1 MAEAVLCI
9 VGMAG
14 MAGTGTA
21 QQVADRLGVEGTPS
35 AAEEPFTGTL
45 VNIRQELALQE
56 KIRHGG

>member
-14 MAGTGTA
+14 MGTA
-21 QQVADRLGVEGTPS
+21 QQVVDRLGVEGTPS